1 MKMRR
6 AGLGFLSAS
15 LAAALAAGAPATVLA
30 ASPEFARTAEE
41 WAVLR
46 DNTLEYE
53 EIPDLIHEYNSTVQ
67 NNMVSYDDYRGKDA
81 NEIADDYRE
90 AAQTLYDSIEWP
102 SEDDSGYA
110 MLYSAAETAQA
121 QARQMEKMADDNVS
135 DGMIIKWQYDQ
146 VEASLSST
154 AQNLMNQY
162 YQLQENLKTAQ
173 SGKELAEASLQAVQ
187 TQASLGM
194 ATNNDVLTAQEAV
207 KTAEAGIISIQ
218 SSIQSVKQNLQVMTG
233 WAYNS
238 QPEIAPMPQVDV
250 TRIDSMNP
258 ETDLEKALAR
268 SADESLL
275 QAIGLSLSA
284 PAYTPN
290 AIMTYKDQKSRERQM
305 RITFLSIGLTTVV
318 LMLLL
323 AFCGKLYMGYLDE
336 KAHKAELESRIA
348 SWPVL
353 YTPDQLRNNLA
364 DTQKW
369 QVQARTLAKRRIA
382 AALMTELSTI
392 TPEAIHITGMRVTFK
407 DVNPG
412 KQEAQRGTKKP
423 SEPEESA
430 VAVLTGSVA
439 GDMLQRESQLA
450 EFLSQL
456 EHSPMVLSLVV
467 EKQQTDT
474 EILSFVA
481 TLRLV

>member
-41 WAVLR
+41 WAALR

-258 ETDLEKALAR
+258 ETDLEKALETNYTLMIDKRTLENTDDAANQQIAR
-268 SADESLL
+268 QTIANDEQKIASGLTDLYNQVL
-275 QAIGLSLSA
+275 QARDSYNQAQSALALEEQNMAATQTRYDLGMVSRLEYLQAQNTYVQSQADFHIQELSLQA
-284 PAYTPN
+284 AMDAYDWVLKGSLT
-290 AIMTYKDQKSRERQM
+290 
-305 RITFLSIGLTTVV
+305 LS
-318 LMLLL
+318 
-323 AFCGKLYMGYLDE
+323 
-336 KAHKAELESRIA
+336 
-348 SWPVL
+348 
-353 YTPDQLRNNLA
+353 
-364 DTQKW
+364 
-369 QVQARTLAKRRIA
+369 
-382 AALMTELSTI
+382 
-392 TPEAIHITGMRVTFK
+392 
-407 DVNPG
+407 
-412 KQEAQRGTKKP
+412 
-423 SEPEESA
+423 
-430 VAVLTGSVA
+430 
-439 GDMLQRESQLA
+439 
-450 EFLSQL
+450 
-456 EHSPMVLSLVV
+456 
-467 EKQQTDT
+467 
-474 EILSFVA
+474 
-481 TLRLV
+481 

>member
-41 WAVLR
+41 WAALR

-90 AAQTLYDSIEWP
+90 SAQTLYDSIEWP

-258 ETDLEKALAR
+258 ETDLEKALETNYTLMIDKRTLENTDDAANQQIAR
-268 SADESLL
+268 QTIANDEQKIASGLTDLYNQVL
-275 QAIGLSLSA
+275 QARDSYNQAQSALALEEQNMAATQTRYDLGMVSRLEYLQAQNTYVQSQADFRIQELSLQA
-284 PAYTPN
+284 AMDAYDWALKGSLT
-290 AIMTYKDQKSRERQM
+290 
-305 RITFLSIGLTTVV
+305 LS
-318 LMLLL
+318 
-323 AFCGKLYMGYLDE
+323 
-336 KAHKAELESRIA
+336 
-348 SWPVL
+348 
-353 YTPDQLRNNLA
+353 
-364 DTQKW
+364 
-369 QVQARTLAKRRIA
+369 
-382 AALMTELSTI
+382 
-392 TPEAIHITGMRVTFK
+392 
-407 DVNPG
+407 
-412 KQEAQRGTKKP
+412 
-423 SEPEESA
+423 
-430 VAVLTGSVA
+430 
-439 GDMLQRESQLA
+439 
-450 EFLSQL
+450 
-456 EHSPMVLSLVV
+456 
-467 EKQQTDT
+467 
-474 EILSFVA
+474 
-481 TLRLV
+481 

>member
-41 WAVLR
+41 WAALR

-258 ETDLEKALAR
+258 ETDLEKALETNYTLMIDKRTLENTDDAANQQIAR
-268 SADESLL
+268 QTIANDEQKIASGLTDLYNQVL
-275 QAIGLSLSA
+275 QARDSYNQAQSALALEEQNMAATQTRYDLGMVSRLEYLQAQNTYTQSQVNFRIQELSLQA
-284 PAYTPN
+284 AMDAYDWALQGNLT
-290 AIMTYKDQKSRERQM
+290 
-305 RITFLSIGLTTVV
+305 LS
-318 LMLLL
+318 
-323 AFCGKLYMGYLDE
+323 
-336 KAHKAELESRIA
+336 
-348 SWPVL
+348 
-353 YTPDQLRNNLA
+353 
-364 DTQKW
+364 
-369 QVQARTLAKRRIA
+369 
-382 AALMTELSTI
+382 
-392 TPEAIHITGMRVTFK
+392 
-407 DVNPG
+407 
-412 KQEAQRGTKKP
+412 
-423 SEPEESA
+423 
-430 VAVLTGSVA
+430 
-439 GDMLQRESQLA
+439 
-450 EFLSQL
+450 
-456 EHSPMVLSLVV
+456 
-467 EKQQTDT
+467 
-474 EILSFVA
+474 
-481 TLRLV
+481 

>member
-15 LAAALAAGAPATVLA
+15 LAAALAAGAPVTVLA

-41 WAVLR
+41 WAALR

-121 QARQMEKMADDNVS
+121 QARQMEKMADENVS

-258 ETDLEKALAR
+258 ETDLEKALETNYTLMIDKRTLENTDDAANQQIAR
-268 SADESLL
+268 QTIASDEQKIASGLTDLYNQVL
-275 QAIGLSLSA
+275 QARDSYNQAQSALALEEQNMAATQTRYDLGMVSRLEYLQAQNTYVQSQADFRIQELSLQA
-284 PAYTPN
+284 AMDAYDWALKGSLT
-290 AIMTYKDQKSRERQM
+290 
-305 RITFLSIGLTTVV
+305 LS
-318 LMLLL
+318 
-323 AFCGKLYMGYLDE
+323 
-336 KAHKAELESRIA
+336 
-348 SWPVL
+348 
-353 YTPDQLRNNLA
+353 
-364 DTQKW
+364 
-369 QVQARTLAKRRIA
+369 
-382 AALMTELSTI
+382 
-392 TPEAIHITGMRVTFK
+392 
-407 DVNPG
+407 
-412 KQEAQRGTKKP
+412 
-423 SEPEESA
+423 
-430 VAVLTGSVA
+430 
-439 GDMLQRESQLA
+439 
-450 EFLSQL
+450 
-456 EHSPMVLSLVV
+456 
-467 EKQQTDT
+467 
-474 EILSFVA
+474 
-481 TLRLV
+481 

>member
-30 ASPEFARTAEE
+30 ASPEFARTADE
-41 WAVLR
+41 WAALR

-258 ETDLEKALAR
+258 ETDLEKALETNYTLMIDKRTLENTDDAANQQIAR
-268 SADESLL
+268 QTIANDEQKIASGLTDLYNQVL
-275 QAIGLSLSA
+275 QARDSYNQAQSALALEEQNMAATQTRYDLGMVSRLEYLQAQNTYVQSQADFRIQELSLQA
-284 PAYTPN
+284 AMDAYDWALKGSLT
-290 AIMTYKDQKSRERQM
+290 
-305 RITFLSIGLTTVV
+305 LS
-318 LMLLL
+318 
-323 AFCGKLYMGYLDE
+323 
-336 KAHKAELESRIA
+336 
-348 SWPVL
+348 
-353 YTPDQLRNNLA
+353 
-364 DTQKW
+364 
-369 QVQARTLAKRRIA
+369 
-382 AALMTELSTI
+382 
-392 TPEAIHITGMRVTFK
+392 
-407 DVNPG
+407 
-412 KQEAQRGTKKP
+412 
-423 SEPEESA
+423 
-430 VAVLTGSVA
+430 
-439 GDMLQRESQLA
+439 
-450 EFLSQL
+450 
-456 EHSPMVLSLVV
+456 
-467 EKQQTDT
+467 
-474 EILSFVA
+474 
-481 TLRLV
+481 

>member
-41 WAVLR
+41 WAALR

-67 NNMVSYDDYRGKDA
+67 NNMISYDD
-81 NEIADDYRE
+81 EIADDYRE

-173 SGKELAEASLQAVQ
+173 SGKELAEASLKAVQ

-258 ETDLEKALAR
+258 ETDLEKALETNYTLMIDKRTLENTDDAANQQIAR
-268 SADESLL
+268 QTIANDEQKIASGLTDLYNQVL
-275 QAIGLSLSA
+275 QARDSYNQAQSALALEEQNMAATQTRYDLGMVSRLEYLQAQNTYVQSQADFRIQELSLQA
-284 PAYTPN
+284 AMDAYDWALKGSLT
-290 AIMTYKDQKSRERQM
+290 
-305 RITFLSIGLTTVV
+305 LS
-318 LMLLL
+318 
-323 AFCGKLYMGYLDE
+323 
-336 KAHKAELESRIA
+336 
-348 SWPVL
+348 
-353 YTPDQLRNNLA
+353 
-364 DTQKW
+364 
-369 QVQARTLAKRRIA
+369 
-382 AALMTELSTI
+382 
-392 TPEAIHITGMRVTFK
+392 
-407 DVNPG
+407 
-412 KQEAQRGTKKP
+412 
-423 SEPEESA
+423 
-430 VAVLTGSVA
+430 
-439 GDMLQRESQLA
+439 
-450 EFLSQL
+450 
-456 EHSPMVLSLVV
+456 
-467 EKQQTDT
+467 
-474 EILSFVA
+474 
-481 TLRLV
+481 

>member
-121 QARQMEKMADDNVS
+121 HARQMEKMADDNVS

-258 ETDLEKALAR
+258 ETDLEKALETNYTLMIDKRTLENTDDAANQQIAR
-268 SADESLL
+268 QTIANDEQKIASGLTDLYNQVL
-275 QAIGLSLSA
+275 QARDSYNQAQSALALEEQNMAATQTRYDLGMVSRLEYLQAQNTYVQSQADFRIQELSLQA
-284 PAYTPN
+284 AMDAYDWALKGSLT
-290 AIMTYKDQKSRERQM
+290 
-305 RITFLSIGLTTVV
+305 LS
-318 LMLLL
+318 
-323 AFCGKLYMGYLDE
+323 
-336 KAHKAELESRIA
+336 
-348 SWPVL
+348 
-353 YTPDQLRNNLA
+353 
-364 DTQKW
+364 
-369 QVQARTLAKRRIA
+369 
-382 AALMTELSTI
+382 
-392 TPEAIHITGMRVTFK
+392 
-407 DVNPG
+407 
-412 KQEAQRGTKKP
+412 
-423 SEPEESA
+423 
-430 VAVLTGSVA
+430 
-439 GDMLQRESQLA
+439 
-450 EFLSQL
+450 
-456 EHSPMVLSLVV
+456 
-467 EKQQTDT
+467 
-474 EILSFVA
+474 
-481 TLRLV
+481 

>member
-41 WAVLR
+41 WAALR

-258 ETDLEKALAR
+258 ETDLEKALETNYTLMIDKRTLENTDDAANQQIAR
-268 SADESLL
+268 QTIANDEQKIASGLTDLYNQVL
-275 QAIGLSLSA
+275 QARDSYNQAQSALALEEQNMAATQTRYDLGMVSRLEYLQAQNTYVQSQADFRIQELSLQA
-284 PAYTPN
+284 AMDAYDWVLKGSLT
-290 AIMTYKDQKSRERQM
+290 
-305 RITFLSIGLTTVV
+305 LS
-318 LMLLL
+318 
-323 AFCGKLYMGYLDE
+323 
-336 KAHKAELESRIA
+336 
-348 SWPVL
+348 
-353 YTPDQLRNNLA
+353 
-364 DTQKW
+364 
-369 QVQARTLAKRRIA
+369 
-382 AALMTELSTI
+382 
-392 TPEAIHITGMRVTFK
+392 
-407 DVNPG
+407 
-412 KQEAQRGTKKP
+412 
-423 SEPEESA
+423 
-430 VAVLTGSVA
+430 
-439 GDMLQRESQLA
+439 
-450 EFLSQL
+450 
-456 EHSPMVLSLVV
+456 
-467 EKQQTDT
+467 
-474 EILSFVA
+474 
-481 TLRLV
+481 

>member
-1 MKMRR
+1 
-6 AGLGFLSAS
+6 
-15 LAAALAAGAPATVLA
+15 
-30 ASPEFARTAEE
+30 
-41 WAVLR
+41 
-46 DNTLEYE
+46 
-53 EIPDLIHEYNSTVQ
+53 
-67 NNMVSYDDYRGKDA
+67 MVSYDDYRGKDA

-258 ETDLEKALAR
+258 ETDLEKALETNYTLMIDKRTLENTDDAANQQIAR
-268 SADESLL
+268 QTIANDEQKIASGLTDLYNQVL
-275 QAIGLSLSA
+275 QARDSYNQAQSALALEEQNMAATQTRYDLGMVSRLEYLQAQNTYVQSQADFRIQELSLQA
-284 PAYTPN
+284 AMDAYDWALKGSLT
-290 AIMTYKDQKSRERQM
+290 
-305 RITFLSIGLTTVV
+305 LS
-318 LMLLL
+318 
-323 AFCGKLYMGYLDE
+323 
-336 KAHKAELESRIA
+336 
-348 SWPVL
+348 
-353 YTPDQLRNNLA
+353 
-364 DTQKW
+364 
-369 QVQARTLAKRRIA
+369 
-382 AALMTELSTI
+382 
-392 TPEAIHITGMRVTFK
+392 
-407 DVNPG
+407 
-412 KQEAQRGTKKP
+412 
-423 SEPEESA
+423 
-430 VAVLTGSVA
+430 
-439 GDMLQRESQLA
+439 
-450 EFLSQL
+450 
-456 EHSPMVLSLVV
+456 
-467 EKQQTDT
+467 
-474 EILSFVA
+474 
-481 TLRLV
+481 

>member
-41 WAVLR
+41 WAALR

-194 ATNNDVLTAQEAV
+194 ATKNDVLTAQEAV

-258 ETDLEKALAR
+258 ETDLEKALETNYTLMIDKRTLENTDDAANQQIAR
-268 SADESLL
+268 QTIANDEQKIASGLTDLYNQVL
-275 QAIGLSLSA
+275 QARDSYNQAQSALALEEQNMAATQTRYDLGMVSRLEYLQAQNTYVQSQADFHIQELSLQA
-284 PAYTPN
+284 AMDAYDWALKGSLT
-290 AIMTYKDQKSRERQM
+290 
-305 RITFLSIGLTTVV
+305 LS
-318 LMLLL
+318 
-323 AFCGKLYMGYLDE
+323 
-336 KAHKAELESRIA
+336 
-348 SWPVL
+348 
-353 YTPDQLRNNLA
+353 
-364 DTQKW
+364 
-369 QVQARTLAKRRIA
+369 
-382 AALMTELSTI
+382 
-392 TPEAIHITGMRVTFK
+392 
-407 DVNPG
+407 
-412 KQEAQRGTKKP
+412 
-423 SEPEESA
+423 
-430 VAVLTGSVA
+430 
-439 GDMLQRESQLA
+439 
-450 EFLSQL
+450 
-456 EHSPMVLSLVV
+456 
-467 EKQQTDT
+467 
-474 EILSFVA
+474 
-481 TLRLV
+481 

>member
-41 WAVLR
+41 WAALR

-218 SSIQSVKQNLQVMTG
+218 SSIQSVKQNHQVMTG
-233 WAYNS
+233 
-238 QPEIAPMPQVDV
+238 
-250 TRIDSMNP
+250 
-258 ETDLEKALAR
+258 
-268 SADESLL
+268 
-275 QAIGLSLSA
+275 
-284 PAYTPN
+284 
-290 AIMTYKDQKSRERQM
+290 
-305 RITFLSIGLTTVV
+305 
-318 LMLLL
+318 
-323 AFCGKLYMGYLDE
+323 
-336 KAHKAELESRIA
+336 
-348 SWPVL
+348 
-353 YTPDQLRNNLA
+353 
-364 DTQKW
+364 
-369 QVQARTLAKRRIA
+369 
-382 AALMTELSTI
+382 
-392 TPEAIHITGMRVTFK
+392 
-407 DVNPG
+407 
-412 KQEAQRGTKKP
+412 
-423 SEPEESA
+423 
-430 VAVLTGSVA
+430 
-439 GDMLQRESQLA
+439 
-450 EFLSQL
+450 
-456 EHSPMVLSLVV
+456 
-467 EKQQTDT
+467 
-474 EILSFVA
+474 
-481 TLRLV
+481 